1 LKVIVFGGTRF
12 IGRAIVEELAAAGHD
27 LLIVHRGNLEPD
39 DMPAARHL
47 HAERME
53 LAAHRA
59 ELAAFKPDAAV
70 DCRAL
75 TRADSEAVLAAL
87 PSDLRLVVISSIDV
101 YRAFG
106 ALNDERETD
115 PVPLDETSPVR
126 PNRYPYRGK
135 SLAGS
140 AQGGPSNEMDHYDK
154 LDVEDV
160 YLPRGA
166 TSVRLPMVYGEHD
179 YQLREEYIL
188 RRVRAGRTRIPF
200 GAGTWLVC
208 RAYVRDVAHGV
219 HLVLKTPSAA
229 GEVLN
234 LCEDRTYSMRMW
246 SRMILDAAGSEAE
259 LVRVADDVL
268 PQDLEPTGTMTQHIS
283 ASAQKARS
291 MLGWTTSDP
300 KESLQTAVSWH
311 LANPPKDPDLDF
323 SADDRALTSGR

>member
-1 LKVIVFGGTRF
+1 VKVIVLGGTRF
-12 IGRAIVEELAAAGHD
+12 IGRAIVEELATAGHE

-39 DMPAARHL
+39 DMPKVKHL
-47 HAERME
+47 HVERAE
-53 LAAHRA
+53 LAAHRQK
-59 ELAAFKPDAAV
+59 LAAFLPDAAI

-75 TRADSEAVLAAL
+75 TRADAETVLSAL

-106 ALNDERETD
+106 ALNEGRETD

-126 PNRYPYRGK
+126 PSRYPYRG
-135 SLAGS
+135 LMPG
-140 AQGGPSNEMDHYDK
+140 MDQYDK

-179 YQLREEYIL
+179 YQLREEFIL
-188 RRVRAGRTRIPF
+188 RRVRAGRGRIPF
-200 GAGTWLVC
+200 GAGTWLHSGG
-208 RAYVRDVAHGV
+208 YVRDIARGV
-219 HLVLKTPSAA
+219 HLVLKTPAAA
-229 GEVLN
+229 GHVLN

-246 SRMILDAAGSEAE
+246 SLMILDAAGSGAE
-259 LVRVADDVL
+259 LVRVSDKML
-268 PQDLEPTGTMTQHIS
+268 PKDLEATGTMSQHIA

-300 KESLQTAVSWH
+300 AESLRITVRWH
-311 LANPPKDPDLDF
+311 LANPPANSDPDF
-323 SADDRALTSGR
+323 SADDNALASI